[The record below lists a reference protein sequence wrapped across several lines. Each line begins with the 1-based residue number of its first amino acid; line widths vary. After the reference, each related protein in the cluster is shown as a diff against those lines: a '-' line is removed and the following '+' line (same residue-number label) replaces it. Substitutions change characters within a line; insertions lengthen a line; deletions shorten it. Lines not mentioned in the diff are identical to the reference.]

1 MPSNHHRTAATAAV
15 AILLLPLVVHVLAIL
30 LPGAGSYVVLSGSME
45 PAIAAGSLV
54 YVADTGDYQPGD
66 VVTYTHDGRTVTHRV
81 VVETPGGYETKGDA
95 NDDRDSYTVERSA
108 VRGEVVFEVPHYGT
122 VLRTAF
128 ANRFLLVAAAGGL
141 LLLLGTRLLA
151 ASFKTDAG

>member
-1 MPSNHHRTAATAAV
+1 MPSNHYRAAAAAAV
-15 AILLLPLVVHVLAIL
+15 AILLLPLAVHILAIF

-54 YVADTGDYQPGD
+54 YVADTGDYRLGD
-66 VVTYTHDGRTVTHRV
+66 VVTYTHDGRTVTHRIV
-81 VVETPGGYETKGDA
+81 AETPDGYETKGDA

-108 VRGEVVFEVPHYGT
+108 VRGEVVFEVPYYGT

-141 LLLLGTRLLA
+141 LLLLGARLLVA
-151 ASFKTDAG
+151 PSETDAG